1 MMPAAEISQSR
12 RSGLWLAVAYLW
24 LLLITGAAI
33 VFGIELHRLTE
44 QAQGSATDQEVQAL
58 TARAAELERQVAAL
72 TNRPAPITRPDFD
85 AARQDVDQRLVQLE
99 QDLGNRAE
107 RSSIEAL
114 HAQVER
120 LAGALKKT
128 RTAPTPAPRPRA
140 VTPPKPTVVAPP
152 FSLLGIELRG
162 NERLLSVSPAGTRN
176 LALVRLL
183 RVGDAIDG
191 WRLQA
196 FDDRSAVFRVNG
208 EERRLTVP

>member
-1 MMPAAEISQSR
+1 MMPVAEMSQSR

-24 LLLITGAAI
+24 LMLITGVAI
-33 VFGIELHRLTE
+33 LFGIELHRLTE
-44 QAQGSATDQEVQAL
+44 QAQDSARDDEVQAL
-58 TARAAELERQVAAL
+58 AARATELEQQVAAL

-85 AARQDVDQRLVQLE
+85 AARQDMDRRLVQLE
-99 QDLGNRAE
+99 QALDARAE
-107 RSSIEAL
+107 RSDVEVL
-114 HAQVER
+114 NAQVER
-120 LAGALKKT
+120 LIGALKKT

-152 FSLLGIELRG
+152 FSLIGIELRG
-162 NERLLSVSPAGTRN
+162 GERLLSVSPAGTRN

-183 RVGDAIDG
+183 RVGDVIGD

-196 FDDRSAVFRVNG
+196 FDDRFAVFRVNG

>member
-1 MMPAAEISQSR
+1 MMPAAEMSQSR

-33 VFGIELHRLTE
+33 VFGIELHRLSE
-44 QAQGSATDQEVQAL
+44 RAQGNATDQEVQAL
-58 TARAAELERQVAAL
+58 TARATELEQQIAAL
-72 TNRPAPITRPDFD
+72 ASRPASISRSDFN
-85 AARQDVDQRLVQLE
+85 AAHQNLNQRLVQLE
-99 QDLGNRAE
+99 QALDARAE
-107 RSSIEAL
+107 RSSVEAL
-114 HAQVER
+114 HAQVEQ

-140 VTPPKPTVVAPP
+140 VTPPKPTVVTPP

-162 NERLLSVSPAGTRN
+162 GERLVAVAPAGARN

-183 RVGDAIDG
+183 RVGDVIGD
-191 WRLQA
+191 WRLQE